1 MVNKLRT
8 VYLQV
13 NAQVF
18 GKAPIHCAAAAGR
31 VSVLKMLLEF
41 QANLEIEV
49 SYMILLRL
57 QSSLYVSTL

>member
-1 MVNKLRT
+1 M
-8 VYLQV
+8 YLQV

-41 QANLEIEV
+41 QANLEIEDEDG
-49 SYMILLRL
+49 LRPL
-57 QSSLYVSTL
+57 HHCAVRYQL